1 MAVAALE
8 DHLGYWLRIVSNA
21 VSLNFARGLERE
33 GVTVAEWAFMRML
46 YEIDSLAPT
55 VLSER
60 MGMTKGAI
68 SKLADRLVAKGFV
81 ARKSNAADKRAQTL
95 ALTQK
100 AKALIPRLA
109 KLADKNDFEFFGVV
123 SATDRAA
130 LDRIVRKLAEHHELR
145 SIPTN

>member
-1 MAVAALE
+1 MAIAPLE

-21 VSLNFARGLERE
+21 VSLNFARRLERE
-33 GVTVAEWAFMRML
+33 DVTVAEWAFMRML

-55 VLSER
+55 GLSER

-68 SKLADRLVAKGFV
+68 SKLADRLVAKGLV

-130 LDRIVRKLAEHHELR
+130 LDRIVRRLAEHHELR

>member
-1 MAVAALE
+1 MAIAALE

-21 VSLNFARGLERE
+21 VSLNFARRLERE
-33 GVTVAEWAFMRML
+33 DVTVAEWAFMRML

-68 SKLADRLVAKGFV
+68 SKLADRLVAKGLV

-130 LDRIVRKLAEHHELR
+130 LDRIVRRLAEHHELR

>member
-1 MAVAALE
+1 
-8 DHLGYWLRIVSNA
+8 
-21 VSLNFARGLERE
+21 
-33 GVTVAEWAFMRML
+33 
-46 YEIDSLAPT
+46 
-55 VLSER
+55 
-60 MGMTKGAI
+60 MTKGAI
-68 SKLADRLVAKGFV
+68 SKLADRLVAKGLV

-130 LDRIVRKLAEHHELR
+130 LDRIVRRLAEHHELR